1 MKRRVLVTIII
12 IFFSLSAI
20 IFLRSKLHRIYLPA
34 ASGIVAKQ
42 VCSLHFI
49 SGFSH
54 KQARSYYLD
63 PLAGDFAN
71 LIFSTINAR
80 VKKVRAT
87 ILGLYPQTAVF
98 RRGIGCSLIH
108 DGSDFDRN
116 TGLSPLPPYNT
127 LKINYTHRAAH
138 FDTLALEAALET
150 SFKEVA
156 GEGRNTLA
164 VAVLHEGNLVA
175 ERYAKGIT
183 PSTPLH
189 GWSMAKSL
197 TVTLA
202 GTMIYKGEIGLKEK
216 GILNNPGLK
225 ELTLEHLLGMTSGL
239 DLTET
244 GDGWDP
250 NSRMLFTQSDMAEWA
265 SNRKQL
271 HEPGDQWAYMSGNT
285 ILAMRT
291 MQDRLGSTLK
301 EQIEGVRR
309 RVFTPLGMHSA
320 ILETDEAG
328 TLQGSSYL
336 YATAHDW
343 ARLGQLYLDN
353 GKAGNRQIFHE
364 DWVDIVTT
372 PTPGSRGGYGLG
384 FWLGSPGSGA
394 PAKGF
399 YMSGFQGQVV
409 YIFPENKLV
418 IVRLGATNFVNPGVY
433 TLAED
438 VIAALR
444 SDSGYLK

>member
-1 MKRRVLVTIII
+1 
-12 IFFSLSAI
+12 
-20 IFLRSKLHRIYLPA
+20 
-34 ASGIVAKQ
+34 
-42 VCSLHFI
+42 
-49 SGFSH
+49 
-54 KQARSYYLD
+54 
-63 PLAGDFAN
+63 
-71 LIFSTINAR
+71 
-80 VKKVRAT
+80 
-87 ILGLYPQTAVF
+87 
-98 RRGIGCSLIH
+98 
-108 DGSDFDRN
+108 
-116 TGLSPLPPYNT
+116 
-127 LKINYTHRAAH
+127 
-138 FDTLALEAALET
+138 
-150 SFKEVA
+150 
-156 GEGRNTLA
+156 
-164 VAVLHEGNLVA
+164 
-175 ERYAKGIT
+175 
-183 PSTPLH
+183 
-189 GWSMAKSL
+189 MAKSL

-202 GTMIYKGEIGLKEK
+202 GTMIYKREIELKEK
-216 GILNNPGLK
+216 GILNNPGLN
-225 ELTLEHLLGMTSGL
+225 EVTLEHLLGMTSGL

-285 ILAMRT
+285 ILAMRA
-291 MQDRLGSTLK
+291 MQNRLGSTLK
-301 EQIEGVRR
+301 EQIEEIRR
-309 RVFTPLGMHSA
+309 RIFEPLGMHSA

-418 IVRLGATNFVNPGVY
+418 IVRLGATNFVNPGIY